1 MRTLRVAPEWLA
13 VRDPGLVTWCPVS
26 QGRPELTV
34 YTFCATL
41 VLSVETETKL
51 CMKQSVV
58 HFVAL

>member
-34 YTFCATL
+34 IGDWS
-41 VLSVETETKL
+41 LSQCPVRQTYD
-51 CMKQSVV
+51 
-58 HFVAL
+58 